1 MPMNHTDMQRN
12 SRLLRES
19 SGRMRNC
26 SRLFPGVLPQ
36 SRSSGYSMNIQAK
49 PIAASN
55 SKGLAAPKAA
65 IGLIICRDLSQAMA
79 SVALMASRKRSIMRA
94 K

>member
-1 MPMNHTDMQRN
+1 
-12 SRLLRES
+12 
-19 SGRMRNC
+19 
-26 SRLFPGVLPQ
+26 
-36 SRSSGYSMNIQAK
+36 MNIQAK
-49 PIAASN
+49 PVAASN

-79 SVALMASRKRSIMRA
+79 SVALMASRNRSIMRA